1 MSGTDFLITAPAI
14 AQQSQAEAKT
24 TQALRILQSKQ
35 SSGAKIEKAAHDFES
50 ILLGEWL
57 QQAEKSFAT
66 VPGSDPDKDADPGHD
81 QFQSIGCEYLA
92 SALSKAGGIGLA
104 AMISKHLKATAATE
118 SKPAGPEHQSTQG
131 NLPGPVKAAPDHLQ
145 VNDKK

>member
-35 SSGAKIEKAAHDFES
+35 TNSAKIEKAAHDFES

-66 VPGSDPDKDADPGHD
+66 VPGSDPNKDADPGHD

-92 SALSKAGGIGLA
+92 GALSKAGGIGLA
-104 AMISKHLKATAATE
+104 AMITKHLQAAAASE
-118 SKPAGPEHQSTQG
+118 SKPAGPDHQSTQG
-131 NLPGPVKAAPDHLQ
+131 NRSEPVTAAPGNLQ
-145 VNDKK
+145 VNDNK

>member
-1 MSGTDFLITAPAI
+1 VSGTDFLITAPAI

-24 TQALRILQSKQ
+24 TQALRILQSKPAN
-35 SSGAKIEKAAHDFES
+35 SAKIEKAAHDFES

-66 VPGSDPDKDADPGHD
+66 VPGSDPNKDADPGHD

-92 SALSKAGGIGLA
+92 GALSKAGGIGLA
-104 AMISKHLKATAATE
+104 AMITKHLKAAVGDA
-118 SKPAGPEHQSTQG
+118 SKPAGPDHQSTQG
-131 NLPGPVKAAPDHLQ
+131 NHAGAATAASAHSQLT
-145 VNDKK
+145 DKP